1 MREWIPCNILHKTI
15 LLPVAKEQEG
25 LSAADQHLL
34 DWLHG
39 GDFLYNVMLMFRKNK
54 KVAVAM
60 SGGVDSS
67 VAALLCMKR
76 YRDVAGFFVRG
87 YNVDGCQDKDVED
100 ARAVAQ
106 QLGIPFYV
114 LDLEKEY
121 KERVVEYMLEGYRKG
136 ITPNPDVVCNSQ
148 IKFGLLY
155 DHVRAMGFDYV
166 ATGHY
171 ARLKREIPRYNH
183 QDTIG
188 VYEGRDE
195 NKDQSYFLWQVPRER
210 FEHILFPLGKL
221 KKDKVRAIA
230 KRAGLVVADKKD
242 SQGVCFLG
250 KFDFK
255 EFLQQYIPSQKG
267 EIVDVNGV
275 VVGEHDGVW
284 FYTLGQRHGF
294 VNTAGVP
301 FFVVKKDAERNRLVV
316 AYEGD
321 EALLSDTVTLTN
333 LNFLD
338 EATRKAF
345 ESGNAVEVFSRLRYR
360 APLEK
365 AVLQK
370 NEAGVVLVFD
380 EKSQLFPAAGQSAV
394 FYNKKGRMLGGGV
407 IR

>member
-1 MREWIPCNILHKTI
+1 MWSR
-15 LLPVAKEQEG
+15 
-25 LSAADQHLL
+25 
-34 DWLHG
+34 
-39 GDFLYNVMLMFRKNK
+39 RNK

-76 YRDVAGFFVRG
+76 YRTVAGFFVRG
-87 YNVDGCQDKDVED
+87 YNVDGCQDKDVDD

-155 DHVRAMGFDYV
+155 DHVSAMGFDYV

-171 ARLKREIPRYNH
+171 ACQRREGPRYPSERLIPFSRAGNL
-183 QDTIG
+183 QDTKVG
-188 VYEGRDE
+188 VYAGRDE

-221 KKDKVRAIA
+221 KKEKVRMLA
-230 KRAGLVVADKKD
+230 KKAGLVVADKKD

-255 EFLQQYIPSQKG
+255 EFLQQHIPSQKG

-275 VVGEHDGVW
+275 VVGEHEGVW
-284 FYTLGQRHGF
+284 FYTLGQRRGF

-301 FFVVKKDAERNRLVV
+301 FFVVKKDIEKNQLIV

-321 EALLSDTVTLTN
+321 DALLSDQVVLTD

-338 EATRKAF
+338 EATRRVF
-345 ESGNAVEVFSRLRYR
+345 ESGSAVDVFTRLRYR
-360 APLEK
+360 APLQK
-365 AVLQK
+365 ATLKK
-370 NEAGVVLVFD
+370 NEAVAVLIFD
-380 EKSQLFPAAGQSAV
+380 KKSELFPASGQSAV
-394 FYNKKGRMLGGGV
+394 WYNKKGKMLGGG
-407 IR
+407 IIQ